1 MTDAAQVAVGI
12 IDGMVVCRWRE
23 PITEIVF
30 DPQNAYTIGIHLSRA
45 ALEAHRGS
53 ENAKGDLEFIA
64 NELAEVRMKV
74 SDMDRAR
81 MIGAVATIV
90 KTLMDKK
97 QSPGYIAMHAVDE
110 VLKETAR

>member
-1 MTDAAQVAVGI
+1 
-12 IDGMVVCRWRE
+12 
-23 PITEIVF
+23 
-30 DPQNAYTIGIHLSRA
+30 
-45 ALEAHRGS
+45 
-53 ENAKGDLEFIA
+53 
-64 NELAEVRMKV
+64 MKV